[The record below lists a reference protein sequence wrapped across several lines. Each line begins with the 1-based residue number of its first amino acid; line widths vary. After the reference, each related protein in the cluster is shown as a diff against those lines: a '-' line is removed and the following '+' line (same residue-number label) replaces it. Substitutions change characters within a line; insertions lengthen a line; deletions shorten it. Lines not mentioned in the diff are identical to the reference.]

1 MARASRAEWE
11 NWIALARTRDIHDVA
26 VEYGAHLHR
35 EGHEW
40 IGPCPICGGKDRF
53 AVNQQKRIFN
63 CRGSGDEYGKG
74 DNINLVM
81 HLVGCDFL
89 EAVERITGTAR
100 PDRTRDENAEER
112 KKREQRHAALAAE
125 YAKREAEERA
135 AMEAKA
141 ARDEASI
148 ADIIKRAVHYEES
161 AHARAYMRETRGL
174 TPPRWLTGDLRFVP
188 SLDYWGAGDN
198 GSNEPV
204 LLASVPALIAIIRD
218 QLGDVIG
225 ISQTYLDPKEP
236 IKWQPTGSAR
246 NSPKKIRGRKH
257 GGMIRLGRPA
267 ETIAIAEGWENALA
281 WYQLGLGPEE
291 VMLAAAVDLGNL
303 SGRATGQI
311 AHKTLVDP
319 EGRPRRMPN
328 GLPDPKAPGLILPPG
343 IKSVIIIADTDS
355 ESYATAGLISVAVR
369 RFHAQDLNVEI
380 SWPPTG
386 RDYNKLL
393 LDERLARTANPGLD
407 S

>member
-1 MARASRAEWE
+1 MARATRAEWE

-26 VEYGAHLHR
+26 VEHGAHLHR

-53 AVNQQKRIFN
+53 AVNQSKRIFN
-63 CRGSGDEYGKG
+63 CRGAGEGTYGAG

-81 HLVGCDFL
+81 HVVGCDFI
-89 EAVERITGTAR
+89 EAVERITGTPR
-100 PDRTRDENAEER
+100 PDRTRDESAEER
-112 KKREQRHAALAAE
+112 KKREQRHNALAAE
-125 YAKREAEERA
+125 YARREAEERA
-135 AMEAKA
+135 ALERKA
-141 ARDEASI
+141 AQDEASI
-148 ADIIKRAVHYEES
+148 AEVIKRSVHYLGT
-161 AHARAYMRETRGL
+161 HAEAYMRETRGL
-174 TPPRWLTGDLRFVP
+174 TPPRHLTGDLRFVHA
-188 SLDYWGAGDN
+188 LDYWGAGDN

-218 QLGDVIG
+218 ALGDVIG
-225 ISQTYLDPKEP
+225 ISQTYLDPLEP
-236 IKWQPTGSAR
+236 TKWKPTGSPR
-246 NSPKKIRGRKH
+246 NSAKKIRGRKQ

-311 AHKTLVDP
+311 AHKKLVDP

-328 GLPDPKAPGLILPPG
+328 GLPDPKAPGLILPQG

-355 ESYATAGLISVAVR
+355 ESYATAGLLSVAVR

-380 SWPPTG
+380 SWPSTG
-386 RDYNKLL
+386 LDYNRMLL
-393 LDERLARTANPGLD
+393 RELGREEHP
-407 S
+407 

>member
-26 VEYGAHLHR
+26 VEYGAHLRR

-40 IGPCPICGGKDRF
+40 IGPCPICGGRDRF
-53 AVNQQKRIFN
+53 AVNQSKRIFN
-63 CRGSGDEYGKG
+63 CRGAGEGTYGAG

-81 HLVGCDFL
+81 HVVGCDFI
-89 EAVERITGTAR
+89 EAVERITGTPR
-100 PDRTRDENAEER
+100 PDRTRDESAEER
-112 KKREQRHAALAAE
+112 KKREQRHNALAAE
-125 YAKREAEERA
+125 YARREAEERA
-135 AMEAKA
+135 DLERKAVADEAK
-141 ARDEASI
+141 I
-148 ADIIKRAVHYEES
+148 AEVIKRAVHYEES

-174 TPPRWLTGDLRFVP
+174 TPPRHLTGDLRFVQN
-188 SLDYWGAGDN
+188 LDYWGAGDN

-218 QLGDVIG
+218 ALGDVIG
-225 ISQTYLDPKEP
+225 ISQTYLDPTEP
-236 IKWQPTGSAR
+236 RKWKPIGSPR
-246 NSPKKIRGRKH
+246 NSPKKIRGRKQ
-257 GGMIRLGRPA
+257 GGMIRLGVPA

-303 SGRATGQI
+303 SGRATGQM
-311 AHKTLVDP
+311 AHKKLVDP
-319 EGRPRRMPN
+319 EGRPRRIPN
-328 GLPDPKAPGLILPPG
+328 GLPDPKAPGLILPQG

-355 ESYATAGLISVAVR
+355 ESYATAGLLSVAVR
-369 RFHAQDLNVEI
+369 RFKAQELNVEV

-386 RDYNKLL
+386 IDYNRLL
-393 LDERLARTANPGLD
+393 LRELGREEQ

>member
-1 MARASRAEWE
+1 MARASKAEWE
-11 NWIALARTRDIHDVA
+11 NWIAVARTRDIRDVA
-26 VEYGAHLHR
+26 VEYGAHLKR

-63 CRGSGDEYGKG
+63 CRGSGEGSYGAG
-74 DNINLVM
+74 DSINLVM
-81 HLVGCDFL
+81 HVVGCDFI
-89 EAVERITGTAR
+89 EAVERITGTSR
-100 PDRTRDENAEER
+100 PDRTRDESAEER
-112 KKREQRHAALAAE
+112 KKREVRHAALAAE
-125 YAKREAEERA
+125 YAHREAEERA
-135 AMEAKA
+135 AIEAKA
-141 ARDEASI
+141 VRDEASI
-148 ADIIKRAVHYEES
+148 ADVINRAVRIQGT
-161 AHARAYMRETRGL
+161 HAEAYMRETRGL
-174 TPPRWLTGDLRFVP
+174 TPPSHLTGDLRYVQN
-188 SLDYWGAGDN
+188 LDYWGAGDN

-204 LLASVPALIAIIRD
+204 LLASPPALIAIIRD
-218 QLGDVIG
+218 ALGDVIG
-225 ISQTYLDPKEP
+225 ISQTYLDPLEP
-236 IKWQPTGSAR
+236 TKWKPTGSPR
-246 NSPKKIRGRKH
+246 NSPKKIRGKKQ

-328 GLPDPKAPGLILPPG
+328 GAPDQKSPGLILPQG

-369 RFHAQDLNVEI
+369 RFHAQELEVEI

-386 RDYNKLL
+386 IDYNRLL
-393 LDERLARTANPGLD
+393 LRELGREDQ

>member
-1 MARASRAEWE
+1 MARASKAEWE
-11 NWIALARTRDIHDVA
+11 NWIAVARTRDIRDVA
-26 VEYGAHLHR
+26 VEYGAHLKR

-40 IGPCPICGGKDRF
+40 IGPCPICGGRDRF
-53 AVNQQKRIFN
+53 AVNPQKRIFN
-63 CRGSGDEYGKG
+63 CRGSGEGSSGAG
-74 DNINLVM
+74 DAINLVM
-81 HLVGCDFL
+81 HVVGCDFI
-89 EAVERITGTAR
+89 EAVERITGTPR
-100 PDRTRDENAEER
+100 PDRTRDESAEER
-112 KKREQRHAALAAE
+112 KKRELRHAALAAE

-135 AMEAKA
+135 ALEAKA

-148 ADIIKRAVHYEES
+148 AEVIKRAVPIWGT
-161 AHARAYMRETRGL
+161 HAEAYLRETRRL
-174 TPPRWLTGDLRFVP
+174 TPPRHLVGDLRFVQN
-188 SLDYWGAGDN
+188 LDYWGAGDN

-218 QLGDVIG
+218 ALGEVIG
-225 ISQTYLDPKEP
+225 ISQTYLDPLEP
-236 IKWQPTGSAR
+236 TKWRPTGSPR
-246 NSPKKIRGRKH
+246 NSPKKIRGKKQ

-303 SGRATGQI
+303 AGRATGQI

-328 GLPDPKAPGLILPPG
+328 GQPDPKAAGLILPNG

-369 RFHAQDLNVEI
+369 RFHAQELDVEI

-386 RDYNKLL
+386 IDYNQLL
-393 LDERLARTANPGLD
+393 LRELGREEQP
-407 S
+407 